1 MATFD
6 AEDVPCEETIRKKVR
21 SMRFRVR
28 KVVIKPQLSGPMMV
42 KRLSFARVHVR
53 KTVAWWKRVVVVDE
67 KWFTELKFKAPTVLE
82 RPGSP
87 LKKKFKGHDK
97 ETRTQLTK
105 LMFLAA
111 VSIDG
116 KVGMHELD
124 YSDYTK
130 EDKNGKRRKGKVDS
144 DFLKPFW
151 LKIWN
156 EAR

>member
-1 MATFD
+1 M
-6 AEDVPCEETIRKKVR
+6 
-21 SMRFRVR
+21 
-28 KVVIKPQLSGPMMV
+28 
-42 KRLSFARVHVR
+42 R

-87 LKKKFKGHDK
+87 LKKKFKGNDK

-116 KVGMHELD
+116 KVGMH
-124 YSDYTK
+124 
-130 EDKNGKRRKGKVDS
+130 
-144 DFLKPFW
+144 
-151 LKIWN
+151 
-156 EAR
+156 